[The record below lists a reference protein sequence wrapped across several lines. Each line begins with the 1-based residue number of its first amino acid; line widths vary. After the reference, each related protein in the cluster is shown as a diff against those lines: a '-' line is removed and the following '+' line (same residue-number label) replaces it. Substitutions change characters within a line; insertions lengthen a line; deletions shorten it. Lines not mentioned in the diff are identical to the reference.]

1 MADDAMELHAG
12 CVPVSMSFSS
22 LLGDLRGIATKAP
35 DTPGIN
41 RQLELCLVG
50 LVSYFEAFCKDLF
63 ALALNVYPELLERLI
78 GWEGRDFSIDPL
90 QAVRLG
96 DKMRDKI
103 GFIIAERL
111 DFGTAKEVNAL
122 YTRLLKVTPF
132 NKDEMQHFAELLRDR
147 NLFVHHG
154 GNLTYRYLQ
163 QVKRDHADAHFN
175 SLVVDKAFY
184 FRHHDF
190 IEGIARKM
198 LKGAHRELTEF
209 GKARYGFEQNA
220 AVEYLLYW
228 DDPESDAMD
237 AMIDEYES
245 KSLYSQMLEKMEAE
259 ERAGP
264 AEGTDGD
271 EIPF

>member
-1 MADDAMELHAG
+1 MTDDSLELHAG
-12 CVPVSMSFSS
+12 GVPVSMSFC
-22 LLGDLRGIATKAP
+22 LQLQDLRDIATKAP
-35 DTPGIN
+35 DTSGIN
-41 RQLELCLVG
+41 RQLELCLIG
-50 LVSYFEAFCKDLF
+50 LVSYFEAFCRDLY
-63 ALALNVYPELLERLI
+63 ALALNVYPELIERLI

-96 DKMRDKI
+96 DKIRDKI

-111 DFGTAKEVNAL
+111 DFGTAKEVNKL

-147 NLFVHHG
+147 NLFVHHC
-154 GNLTYRYLQ
+154 GNLTYRYVQ
-163 QVKRDHADAHFN
+163 QAKGDQADAHFN

-184 FRHHDF
+184 FRQHDF

-209 GKARYGFEQNA
+209 GKARFGFEQNA

-228 DDPESDAMD
+228 DVLGSDSVDAMT
-237 AMIDEYES
+237 DEDES
-245 KSLYSQMLEKMEAE
+245 KSLHSQMLEKKKTE
-259 ERAGP
+259 ERASP
-264 AEGTDGD
+264 AEEGGD